1 MGNIRIKIG
10 CWRRGVIGIMEFRA
24 AVFPHSLVERSEIG
38 ERRNH
43 PRTGLCCFVVRV
55 RDLVGSLEEAPH
67 ETQVAAKS
75 FVPTNAFLFVE
86 RGGMRS

>member
-24 AVFPHSLVERSEIG
+24 AVFPHGLAERSEIG

-43 PRTGLCCFVVRV
+43 PCTGLWCFVIRV
-55 RDLVGSLEEAPH
+55 RDLVESLGVGP
-67 ETQVAAKS
+67 QVAAKS
-75 FVPTNAFLFVE
+75 FVPTDAFLFME
-86 RGGMRS
+86 HLLD